1 MNAVMFRVMARAQL
15 KVDDEAGTSYLRT
28 GGEAA
33 RLIREGYL
41 MTAAGFKWNRNVFLY
56 YECMEEVLLPETLLP
71 DIANYLENWP
81 GQEQPR
87 QWIPLIDVFHFNAP
101 LDAAHWR
108 RKAPVE
114 RQVGRVAHLK
124 PECVASYVYY
134 HYQLQ
139 EEQAFQGPKY
149 EIIGIHEN
157 LLFGYQE
164 FPAIVEVPMLPPK
177 LTTTGTPEDWK
188 ESRMDLHFQ
197 PWPDGHLYFKPV
209 ETLFSFQEQII
220 LPTRD

>member
-1 MNAVMFRVMARAQL
+1 MIRVMARAQL
-15 KVDDEAGTSYLRT
+15 HAEAEAGTAYLRT
-28 GGEAA
+28 GGEAG
-33 RLIREGYL
+33 RLVQEGRL
-41 MTAAGFKWNRNVFLY
+41 MTAAGFRWNRNVFLY
-56 YECMEEVLLPETLLP
+56 YECMQDELTPEELLPGAADFL
-71 DIANYLENWP
+71 DDWP

-87 QWIPLIDVFHFNAP
+87 KWIPLIDVFHFNAP
-101 LDAAHWR
+101 KDADHWR

-124 PECVASYVYY
+124 PEMVASYVYY

-139 EEQAFQGPKY
+139 EERAFHGPKY
-149 EIIGIHEN
+149 EIIGLHEN

-164 FPAIVEVPMLPPK
+164 FPAIVEEPVLPGK
-177 LTTTGTPEDWK
+177 LATSSTPEDWK

-209 ETLFSFQEQII
+209 ETLFAYQEQGE
-220 LPTRD
+220 